1 VIRWWLVVVAA
12 CTTEP
17 GPELDAVVPA
27 AASHDAMV
35 TLSGERLCGTS
46 NDCMAV
52 TSTLQVGLEL
62 PVIDAV
68 ITDFSATTATFVIP
82 ALAPVGKTELVITVN
97 NRSSNALAF
106 EVLP

>member
-1 VIRWWLVVVAA
+1 VKALALALAA

-17 GPELDAVVPA
+17 GPQLDAVDPA
-27 AASHDAMV
+27 AASHDATV

-46 NDCMAV
+46 SDCMAV

-68 ITDFSATTATFVIP
+68 ITDFTATSATIVIP
-82 ALAPVGKTELVITVN
+82 DLAPVGKTELVITVN
-97 NRSSNALAF
+97 NRASNGLAF

>member
-1 VIRWWLVVVAA
+1 VKALALALAA

-17 GPELDAVVPA
+17 GPRLDSVTPA
-27 AASHDAMV
+27 AAAHGATV
-35 TLSGERLCGTS
+35 TLSGDRLCGTS

-68 ITDFSATTATFVIP
+68 ITDFTTTSATIVIP
-82 ALAPVGKTELVITVN
+82 EHAPVGTTELVITIN
-97 NRSSNALAF
+97 NRASNALAF
-106 EVLP
+106 EVIQ

>member
-1 VIRWWLVVVAA
+1 MKALAFALAA
-12 CTTEP
+12 CITEP
-17 GPELDAVVPA
+17 GPGLDAVAPA
-27 AASHDAMV
+27 AAAHGATV

-68 ITDFSATTATFVIP
+68 ITDFTTTTATIVIP
-82 ALAPVGKTELVITVN
+82 EHASVGTTELVITVN
-97 NRSSNALAF
+97 NRASNALAF
-106 EVLP
+106 EVLQ

>member
-1 VIRWWLVVVAA
+1 VKALALVLVA

-17 GPELDAVVPA
+17 GPQLDAVAPA
-27 AASHDAMV
+27 AAAHDATVM
-35 TLSGERLCGTS
+35 LSGERLCGTS

-52 TSTLQVGLEL
+52 TSTLQIGLAL

-68 ITDFSATTATFVIP
+68 ITDFTATSARIVVP
-82 ALAPVGKTELVITVN
+82 ELATIGKTELVITVN

>member
-1 VIRWWLVVVAA
+1 MKALALVLVA

-17 GPELDAVVPA
+17 GPQLDAVVPA
-27 AASHDAMV
+27 AAAHDATVM
-35 TLSGERLCGTS
+35 LSGERLCGTS

-52 TSTLQVGLEL
+52 TSTLQIGLAL

-68 ITDFSATTATFVIP
+68 ITDFTATSATIVVP
-82 ALAPVGKTELVITVN
+82 ELAPVGKTELVITVN

>member
-1 VIRWWLVVVAA
+1 MRALALVLAA

-17 GPELDAVVPA
+17 GPQLDAVVPA
-27 AASHDAMV
+27 SAAHDATV

-52 TSTLQVGLEL
+52 TSTLQVGLDL

-68 ITDFSATTATFVIP
+68 ITNFTTTSATIVIP
-82 ALAPVGKTELVITVN
+82 ALAPVGKTELVITIN